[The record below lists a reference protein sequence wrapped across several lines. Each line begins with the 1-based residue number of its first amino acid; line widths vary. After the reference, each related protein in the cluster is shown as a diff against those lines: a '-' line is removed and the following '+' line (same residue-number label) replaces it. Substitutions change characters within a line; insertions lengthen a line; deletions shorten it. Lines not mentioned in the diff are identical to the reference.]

1 MVEGPVENK
10 QINVLLKGFKFI
22 KTRTHTH
29 THTSKV
35 NKQKTMLLKN
45 ISVDFPQ
52 LLGLFFIAIYNFQS
66 ISLFVPNMQIIMHTF
81 LDNLQLLVRKKHKK
95 NIRLESRI

>member
-52 LLGLFFIAIYNFQS
+52 LLGLFFITIYNFQS

-81 LDNLQLLVRKKHKK
+81 LDNLQLLVIKKRKK